1 MTGYNSLMLTT
12 ILTYTYYS
20 RHLPCMDKEKW
31 SNLLPSPTLSSDL
44 CYKTS
49 FIKTAL
55 V

>member
-1 MTGYNSLMLTT
+1 MLTT

-20 RHLPCMDKEKW
+20 RHLPCTDKEKW
-31 SNLLPSPTLSSDL
+31 NNLLPSPNLSSDL